1 MFSPREGFKGTFC
14 HFAVSPR
21 ETFLCSFFSVLT
33 RTQRNELLELIMP
46 KLKQH
51 QEHNYNCDPKDTQLF
66 TSEELA
72 HKIKISEK
80 KLQTMRVKGGG
91 PKYFKLSKGKRAQV
105 LYDWKDVLVFLESH
119 KRISTSDNGDNQ

>member
-1 MFSPREGFKGTFC
+1 MAENLTFNLIGITLLTYIHIC
-14 HFAVSPR
+14 
-21 ETFLCSFFSVLT
+21 LLSVLT
-33 RTQRNELLELIMP
+33 RTQRNEMLELIMP

-72 HKIKISEK
+72 YKIKISEK
-80 KLQTMRVKGGG
+80 KLQTMRVQGGG
-91 PKYFKLSKGKRAQV
+91 PRYFKLSKGRRAPV

-119 KRISTSDNGDNQ
+119 KRISTSDTGDN

>member
-1 MFSPREGFKGTFC
+1 
-14 HFAVSPR
+14 
-21 ETFLCSFFSVLT
+21 
-33 RTQRNELLELIMP
+33 MP

-66 TSEELA
+66 TAEELA
-72 HKIKISEK
+72 QKIKLSEK
-80 KLQTMRVKGGG
+80 KLQAMRVQGGG
-91 PKYFKLSKGKRAQV
+91 PRYFKLSKGRRAPV

>member
-1 MFSPREGFKGTFC
+1 MAENLTFNLIGITLLTDIHIC
-14 HFAVSPR
+14 
-21 ETFLCSFFSVLT
+21 LLSVLT

-66 TSEELA
+66 TAEELA
-72 HKIKISEK
+72 QKIKLSEK
-80 KLQTMRVKGGG
+80 KLQAMRVQGGG
-91 PKYFKLSKGKRAQV
+91 PRYFKLSKGRRAPV